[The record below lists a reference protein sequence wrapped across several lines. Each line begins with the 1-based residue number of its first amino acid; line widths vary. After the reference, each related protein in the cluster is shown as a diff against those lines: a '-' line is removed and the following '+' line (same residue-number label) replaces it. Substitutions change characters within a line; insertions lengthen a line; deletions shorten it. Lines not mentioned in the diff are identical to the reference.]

1 MSKMALLNC
10 GYFSFILCTTY
21 KSLGATGLLV
31 DTYSF
36 NELVWIVSEV
46 SIDLKKKFSV
56 NAQ

>member
-1 MSKMALLNC
+1 MALLNC